1 MFLDGLS
8 NGKRGT
14 YHTAGQEKVTAQSL
28 SHGPKNELA
37 RFPGETEPDRLF
49 EGDEEFIW
57 KLEGRGTGALP
68 DVWITDPPNNG
79 SVGSKKN
86 FEEDHFFMRNGRR
99 PVCTHSATSSGN
111 VSR

>member
-68 DVWITDPPNNG
+68 DMVITDLPKIG
-79 SVGSKKN
+79 SGGSQKKI
-86 FEEDHFFMRNGRR
+86 ESDRFF
-99 PVCTHSATSSGN
+99 
-111 VSR
+111 